1 MLHPPPPVP
10 HRSINSPLESKQ
22 TQHAGHTYS
31 RGHNTGVNVPRRN
44 NLQAY
49 IVNEMINKTSIIH
62 FLCLIPVQCCWTGW
76 MQHWRRD
83 AMRGR
88 RQRWH
93 FNNQNGMLS
102 CLLSTG
108 SANIRSVLHH
118 LSQQPTEGY
127 TYVSWFGTT
136 AHGTGLY
143 TTCWFWALKSNLC
156 FCQMFVCP
164 NIAGKEPRWSDA
176 GQYKNNN
183 NVWMEMIS
191 VPSCAAMQ
199 IRTIPSDHS
208 CMPVLKRPSSLP
220 IIIMCCSC
228 LLCPEWAFCHPS
240 SATGK
245 YDSTLVKCL
254 LLETTTV
261 NIYISIVQSTCIK
274 SLAQWYSSMQFLIND
289 SCFHPSPAWVWWH
302 TETAGKTNCISS
314 LCYRLCTRGVWLRL
328 VKTKFRC
335 DYCCSSSSSWSTS

>member
-1 MLHPPPPVP
+1 
-10 HRSINSPLESKQ
+10 
-22 TQHAGHTYS
+22 
-31 RGHNTGVNVPRRN
+31 
-44 NLQAY
+44 
-49 IVNEMINKTSIIH
+49 MINKTSIIH
-62 FLCLIPVQCCWTGW
+62 FLCLIPVQCCWTGCNTGGG
-76 MQHWRRD
+76 
-83 AMRGR
+83 MRWEGDD
-88 RQRWH
+88 
-93 FNNQNGMLS
+93 NGDTLTTRME
-102 CLLSTG
+102 CCRAFYPRVQQT
-108 SANIRSVLHH
+108 SVPFCTISPS
-118 LSQQPTEGY
+118 SQPMG

-156 FCQMFVCP
+156 CCQMFVCP

-335 DYCCSSSSSWSTS
+335 DYCCSSLSSILVHILAGAMNKVRFSSTSRRRHRPSFSSSAISST